1 MTSNPDDSHQLGLK
15 VSDSRFPRY
24 RVDLFLAEFDMW
36 LHSYFLT
43 GLVQLEKEGV
53 ITLGVM
59 GGRDLRRCMDMQ
71 MNPYPLFTLKCSEVD
86 SNKSRVICFDPK
98 DQSNAWQTKALEEC
112 DVYFKRSTHRP
123 DTERLT
129 KPQQSKVRP
138 INPMFA
144 TWCSGAGIW
153 NVRLYAAL
161 VMRAGRQIA
170 ARQPS
175 RQALIS
181 MLNNIRAFAFLST
194 LDNYEDSPASSKRE
208 QVLFQTRLW
217 DPSEEKGEWVEDC
230 NLHRVEMVRGLRRRL
245 GTRCI
250 GGLIRTPYTE
260 KNYPELL
267 SNLTLTAKA
276 KRPEFIRLCRQ
287 FLVRVNIKALY
298 DAVSYSLGETL
309 AANNC
314 LVSESIRNTFATP
327 LVESEHYVGFTTSDE
342 CADRCLELLESGDK
356 AIRLREEAHAY
367 YRKAVSPKAA
377 MRTFLEQAMS

>member
-1 MTSNPDDSHQLGLK
+1 
-15 VSDSRFPRY
+15 
-24 RVDLFLAEFDMW
+24 VDLFLAEFDMW

-287 FLVRVNIKALY
+287 FLIRVNIKALY
-298 DAVSYSLGETL
+298 DAVPYSLGETL